1 MIKKYLLLSVIM
13 VLIDSVYLYL
23 VSGFFNKQVKLIQG
37 SEIKLHMPS
46 TILCYLF
53 LSLGFYY
60 FLINKKSTN
69 LDAFLL
75 GLVIYGVY
83 ETTNKAILRDWKWES
98 VIIDT
103 IWGGTLFFLV
113 KMIFEKITSS
123 VKI

>member
-1 MIKKYLLLSVIM
+1 MIKKYLLLSVIF
-13 VLIDSVYLYL
+13 VLIDSVYLKL
-23 VSGFFNKQVKLIQG
+23 ASEFFNKQVKLIQG
-37 SEIKLHMPS
+37 TKINLHMPS

-53 LSLGFYY
+53 LTLGFYY

-83 ETTNKAILRDWKWES
+83 ETTNKAILKDWKWKS

-103 IWGGTLFFLV
+103 IWGGTLFLLV
-113 KMIFEKITSS
+113 KMIYEKITSLL
-123 VKI
+123 KI

>member
-1 MIKKYLLLSVIM
+1 MIKKYLLMSVIF
-13 VLIDSVYLYL
+13 VLIDYVYLSL

-37 SEIKLHMPS
+37 TKINLDMPS

-53 LSLGFYY
+53 LTLGFYY
-60 FLINKKSTN
+60 FLIDKKSTN

-83 ETTNKAILRDWKWES
+83 ETTNKAILKDWKWES

-113 KMIFEKITSS
+113 KMIFEKITLS